1 MLGVILGV
9 IVLVISV
16 GFVVMM
22 MVTEWSQPAS
32 GSASLPLAESMK
44 GKATGKKGKKTAPAR
59 KKAAPKKK

>member
-32 GSASLPLAESMK
+32 GSQSLPLAEAMK
-44 GKATGKKGKKTAPAR
+44 GGVPSKKGKKPVLAR
-59 KKAAPKKK
+59 KKAPLKKK

>member
-32 GSASLPLAESMK
+32 GSQSLPLAGALGGS
-44 GKATGKKGKKTAPAR
+44 GKKGKKA
-59 KKAAPKKK
+59 AAPKKKAPAKKKK